1 MGRAGW
7 VPERVDARSVP
18 FVGDSEAFA
27 VLDTERRAALKVLRI
42 YPNDDQELEELM
54 IVNALYNCQ
63 VALINELAGKVNG
76 QRSIDERGLQFW
88 SWTREWMRAAEV
100 DSERRILQQNSVIK
114 RVAPAAAEAI
124 RARTQLRMDAI
135 VRRADT

>member
-27 VLDTERRAALKVLRI
+27 VLDI
-42 YPNDDQELEELM
+42 EELM

-76 QRSIDERGLQFW
+76 QRSIDERVLQFW

-100 DSERRILQQNSVIK
+100 DSERRILQQDSVIK